1 MNQTYTQK
9 RMANLTQ
16 TAYFARKIIKFGS
29 ISLVGLII
37 FRVLYINFKT
47 YWKKTHPP
55 APPAPTTAFGKLPKL
70 YFPEQKNLPNLTIKL
85 ENISGVLPKLADQ
98 AKVFFMPK
106 VSSNLLA
113 WDKTKVWARSLGF
126 SSEPQETSEF
136 TYRFLTD
143 TSPKTVLDVNVLTKN
158 FTLVYDWQNDLQ
170 IFSAGNTPQ
179 EDQCSSSARN
189 FLQNAGVLADDLAQ
203 GKSEVSYQKY
213 FNGNLIKALFF
224 SEANFA
230 LVNLFRSDIDNIKVL
245 PTNPKES
252 NIYVRLSA
260 VKDRTRSI
268 IEIKYIHF
276 PISLD
281 NFATYP
287 LKDTTSA
294 WEALKSGKGYIAN
307 LGNNPEGNILIRNV
321 YLAYYDNDQ
330 HQDFLQPVI
339 VFEGDNDFFAYVSAV
354 SDSWTAQ

>member
-1 MNQTYTQK
+1 
-9 RMANLTQ
+9 MASLTQ
-16 TAYFARKIIKFGS
+16 TAYLARKIIKFGS
-29 ISLVGLII
+29 IGLVFLII
-37 FRVLYINFKT
+37 FRVLYLNFKT

-70 YFPEQKNLPNLTIKL
+70 SFPEQKNLPNLTIKL

-106 VSSNLLA
+106 ASSNLLA

-126 SSEPQETSEF
+126 SFDPQATGEF
-136 TYRFLTD
+136 TYRFTTD
-143 TSPKTVLDVNVLTKN
+143 TSPKTVLDVDVLTRN

-170 IFSAGNTPQ
+170 ILSAGNPPQ
-179 EDQCSSSARN
+179 EDQCISSARS
-189 FLQNAGVLADDLAQ
+189 FLQNADVLVDDLVQ

-213 FNGNLIKALFF
+213 DNGNLAKALFF

-230 LVNLFRSDIDNIKVL
+230 LVNLFRNDIDNLKVL
-245 PTNPKES
+245 PPNPKQS

-260 VKDRTRSI
+260 AKDRSRSI
-268 IEIKYIHF
+268 IEIRYIHF
-276 PISLD
+276 PVSWD

-287 LKDTTSA
+287 LKDATSA
-294 WEALKSGKGYIAN
+294 WNSLKSGAGYVAN

-321 YLAYYDNDQ
+321 YLAYYDNDR
-330 HQDFLQPVI
+330 HQDFLQPII
-339 VFEGDNDFFAYVSAV
+339 VFEGDNDFFAYVPAI
-354 SDSWTAQ
+354 SDSWTVQ